1 MCPEKF
7 LKLDDNSLP
16 VTGITD
22 PQAACGSCNLCHD
35 ICPGKETGTGTS
47 EKRLFERVRKSK
59 ERWTGIARG
68 FHSVI
73 CPDPQIR
80 RHSSAGAAGTALL
93 LTALRAG
100 IADAAIVIGRE
111 EERPWRPQAKIT
123 SDEDE
128 IISCGQSTYCIA
140 PNLQGLR
147 DTRFRQV
154 AVVGLPCEIQALNKM
169 RNLADVPE
177 AARKVAVT
185 IELACSSSTRTQGT
199 EHIVTE
205 MLGAR
210 LDEVKRLKYRD
221 GGNPGSFAVTL
232 ENGTTRSIAFWKS
245 VAEFNKFK
253 TFRCRSCP
261 DWWSGIADISICDGD
276 QNIFK
281 TSRNDQQSEPCSIVA
296 PRTDAGTRLL
306 DTARK
311 SGLLEVKEATFDE
324 ENNLGL
330 QRKRHRSQRLAENHG
345 AHAVPSRPERRR
357 GPSGPL
363 PTRRSSR
370 HCPRQEEKHE
380 RKKAALP
387 GRREATNRTRRRH
400 RNPVRGPRNGE
411 PHPQPRA
418 HLPGVVCGRGR
429 NPALLQT

>member
-1 MCPEKF
+1 MDGCAKAKKGGPA
-7 LKLDDNSLP
+7 SQGASTP
-16 VTGITD
+16 
-22 PQAACGSCNLCHD
+22 
-35 ICPGKETGTGTS
+35 
-47 EKRLFERVRKSK
+47 
-59 ERWTGIARG
+59 
-68 FHSVI
+68 
-73 CPDPQIR
+73 
-80 RHSSAGAAGTALL
+80 SSAPIPRSGDTARRAPPALPCL

-140 PNLQGLR
+140 PNLQELE
-147 DTRFRQV
+147 DTRFQRV

-169 RNLADVPE
+169 RNLANVPE

-185 IELACSSSTRTQGT
+185 IELACSSSTRIQGT

-221 GGNPGSFAVTL
+221 GGDPGSFAVTL

-245 VAEFNKFK
+245 VTEFSKFK

-276 QNIFK
+276 PNIFK
-281 TSRNDQQSEPCSIVA
+281 TSRNDQQGESCSIVA

-306 DTARK
+306 ATARK

-324 ENNLGL
+324 ENNLGPATKTPS
-330 QRKRHRSQRLAENHG
+330 QPAPCRK
-345 AHAVPSRPERRR
+345 
-357 GPSGPL
+357 
-363 PTRRSSR
+363 TRRARSSKPAR
-370 HCPRQEEKHE
+370 REGE
-380 RKKAALP
+380 ALP
-387 GRREATNRTRRRH
+387 G
-400 RNPVRGPRNGE
+400 P
-411 PHPQPRA
+411 
-418 HLPGVVCGRGR
+418 C
-429 NPALLQT
+429 